1 MPIQTILLLIF
12 VFPSTTFTPTFH
24 FESNVEDADA
34 AAVQTFTTG
43 EQSPAQKKNAAV
55 QSRSKTNR
63 PKQEAP
69 AQTLTG
75 TVEWEYKTLAWDCDV
90 PNCDHFALYDDA
102 TQTNYEI
109 DDARAALPFEG
120 KRAKIIGV
128 VDPKNRIIHLLSIEG
143 VK

>member
-12 VFPSTTFTPTFH
+12 AFPSTTFTPTFH
-24 FESNVEDADA
+24 LESNLADADA

-43 EQSPAQKKNAAV
+43 EQSPAQ
-55 QSRSKTNR
+55 
-63 PKQEAP
+63 AP

-120 KRAKIIGV
+120 KKAKIIGV